1 MIPPLVGTRCRR
13 AAADMRVV
21 AIFEHLTAV
30 CLLRVTRVSLPR
42 CPFPLRSNSGPLAN
56 WRKGP
61 GRDICS
67 AEAIRDNLPILMG
80 FSGKLPG
87 TRSPT

>member
-42 CPFPLRSNSGPLAN
+42 CPFPLQFRTTRQLAQGA
-56 WRKGP
+56 RKGHLFCR
-61 GRDICS
+61 GYSSYFADS
-67 AEAIRDNLPILMG
+67 DG
-80 FSGKLPG
+80 FLWEVAWNPF
-87 TRSPT
+87 TDLT